1 MGREGG
7 WRGHW
12 PGALSHAPALAQVFY
27 PRENFS
33 HPYCLR
39 LLCEQVRAQP
49 TWALYRQT
57 ARTPGRRAA
66 PLAGRWC
73 VSSPAFVYLILP
85 TSLRIRAIFDL

>member
-7 WRGHW
+7 WRGHR
-12 PGALSHAPALAQVFY
+12 PGALSLSPALAQVFY

-49 TWALYRQT
+49 TWDLYRQT
-57 ARTPGRRAA
+57 APTPGRRAA
-66 PLAGRWC
+66 PLAGTLVC
-73 VSSPAFVYLILP
+73 FKPC
-85 TSLRIRAIFDL
+85 LRLFNPPNIPQNKGHF